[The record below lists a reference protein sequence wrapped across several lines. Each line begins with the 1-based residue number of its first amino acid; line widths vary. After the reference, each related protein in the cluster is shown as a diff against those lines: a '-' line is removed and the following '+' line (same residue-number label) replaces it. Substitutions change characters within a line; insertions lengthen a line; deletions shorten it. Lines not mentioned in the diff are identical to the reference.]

1 MERTFMKRYIIGF
14 LLLTLV
20 AGACST
26 EKEYLVTFH
35 TPYGEMRAI
44 LYDATPEHKEN
55 FLTLAQSGRYDS
67 TIFHR
72 IIEDFMVQGGD
83 LSTSPAYNPEEDS
96 IDYTIPAEFVD
107 TLFHKKGALA
117 AARQGDR
124 SNPERESSGSQFYI
138 VQGTIYEED
147 ELLTDMSKLGKGIQ
161 EMLRNGSYDSL
172 GEELMSLY
180 RSGDFEAYT
189 QKMIDMK
196 PLVED
201 ALNIEVDR
209 KYSKE
214 RLQAYTTIGGAPHLD
229 DTYTVFGE
237 VIDGLDLIDSIA
249 AQPTGQADKP
259 SENIYLTV
267 EVEELPKKKI
277 TKEYG
282 YQFPIEK

>member
-1 MERTFMKRYIIGF
+1 MERTFMKRHIIGL
-14 LLLTLV
+14 LLLTLF

-35 TPYGEMRAI
+35 TPYGKMRAI

-55 FLTLAQSGRYDS
+55 FLTLAQSGKYDS

-72 IIEDFMVQGGD
+72 VIEDFMVQGGD

-138 VQGTIYEED
+138 VQGTVYEED

-161 EMLRNGSYDSL
+161 EMLRNGGYDSL

-180 RSGDFEAYT
+180 RSGDFDAYT
-189 QKMIDMK
+189 QKMIDVK

-237 VIDGLDLIDSIA
+237 VIDGLDVIDSIA
-249 AQPTGQADKP
+249 AQPTGGADKP
-259 SENIYLTV
+259 IENIYMTV
-267 EVEELPKKKI
+267 EVEEMPRKKI